1 MRTKVT
7 NIREQSQPE
16 IEKTIEEK
24 RGVLHRLRFEM
35 ASRETKNIRTSQ
47 AARRE
52 IAQMLTV
59 LGEKRRE
66 E

>member
-1 MRTKVT
+1 MRTKAI
-7 NIREQSQPE
+7 NIREQSQTE
-16 IEKTIEEK
+16 IEKAIEEK

-35 ASRETKNIRTSQ
+35 ASRETKNIRMGQ

-59 LGEKRRE
+59 LREKQRE